1 MTLFFTI
8 YYCLEKTSRML
19 SAKTWCRTCVEKECQ
34 RVVGIDE
41 NESNRRADEHAS
53 LRTFLPH
60 IFRDE
65 SAMSGASFF
74 SKLMEVVGDIVDPY
88 SLTQELYKAYVK
100 DSTRLDQMLEEY
112 QILQSHMSLS
122 SSNHLI

>member
-1 MTLFFTI
+1 
-8 YYCLEKTSRML
+8 
-19 SAKTWCRTCVEKECQ
+19 
-34 RVVGIDE
+34 
-41 NESNRRADEHAS
+41 
-53 LRTFLPH
+53 
-60 IFRDE
+60 
-65 SAMSGASFF
+65 
-74 SKLMEVVGDIVDPY
+74 MEVVGDIVDPY

>member
-1 MTLFFTI
+1 MI
-8 YYCLEKTSRML
+8 NQQ
-19 SAKTWCRTCVEKECQ
+19 CRVQ
-34 RVVGIDE
+34 V
-41 NESNRRADEHAS
+41 
-53 LRTFLPH
+53 
-60 IFRDE
+60 
-65 SAMSGASFF
+65 FF